1 MASMDKR
8 CIVLIMAA
16 ESWLPLSERDG
27 VSDSE
32 DDERRLVSVVECD
45 DVVSPSVG
53 VTFIARLSAT
63 QQRANK
69 AHLLVLLRVV
79 L

>member
-1 MASMDKR
+1 MHIR

-16 ESWLPLSERDG
+16 ESWLPLNERDG

-45 DVVSPSVG
+45 DVVSPSIG
-53 VTFIARLSAT
+53 VICMARLSAK
-63 QQRANK
+63 QQSANK
-69 AHLLVLLRVV
+69 AHLLVP
-79 L
+79 

>member
-1 MASMDKR
+1 MHIR

-16 ESWLPLSERDG
+16 ESWLPLSERDE

-32 DDERRLVSVVECD
+32 DDERRLVSVVYD
-45 DVVSPSVG
+45 DVASPSVG
-53 VTFIARLSAT
+53 VICIARLSAK
-63 QQRANK
+63 QPRASK
-69 AHLLVLLRVV
+69 ANILVLLRVV